1 MPKQGRAFSP
11 ALSSGQPESVLIR
24 VDAARP
30 EPLADQIAACVR
42 RAIADG
48 SASAGQRLPGARE
61 LAASLE
67 VSVHTVLAGYQRL
80 RDEGL
85 IELRRGRGATVRA
98 GAPDGR
104 AEVVDLARQLVAAA
118 RRIDLDDEELLALVR
133 AATAR

>member
-1 MPKQGRAFSP
+1 M
-11 ALSSGQPESVLIR
+11 LIR

-48 SASAGQRLPGARE
+48 SAPAGRRLPGARE
-61 LAASLE
+61 LAASLD
-67 VSVHTVLAGYQRL
+67 VSIHTVLAGYQRL

-98 GAPDGR
+98 DAPDGR
-104 AEVVDLARQLVAAA
+104 AEVIDLARRLVAAA
-118 RRIDLDDEELLALVR
+118 RRIDLDEDELLALVR
-133 AATAR
+133 TVAAHRPETPAPADTAR